1 MKKKSYILLL
11 IFLILNVAITPL
23 FIPNGGLV
31 GDIQHYI
38 RIAYYLPE
46 VKWSLYPL
54 GYPLLLRAFY
64 SFTGDYYWAGR
75 IINMLCFLGIGLFAY
90 KKNFHFKETVI
101 LLCTK
106 IFVYAYF
113 NILSEGV
120 FLCLMYFLFYY
131 FYQYFY
137 NKRGKQLV
145 IAGSVL
151 MILLF
156 TVRYSALYIY
166 LALAVYYVFY
176 YYFRLRKQGLSFF
189 RTSYSNFLLISGIGI
204 FLYISFNY
212 MKFGDLMGESFR
224 NPSDLKPFTEP
235 FYIAVLGFFMAFD
248 PFFAIKAV
256 QLTPKSILV
265 ESIFLIINLSC
276 IWYFI
281 RICKKY
287 FKKTKDFYFYGLIIF
302 IGISYLLLIFLS
314 SFYQGIDN
322 MDMRILSEG
331 SFCIFYVFIFIVYKE
346 KHNETVIFI
355 LAVLCL
361 AFNTVY
367 AIKIPKFYLTQ
378 KKETESE
385 LAGVIDGK
393 KYFYNDT
400 AEIPEMTT
408 YKIPLIGKEIKK
420 SNPYSQSGFI
430 NAYIIMTKYPEILEL
445 RDEKSIVDKKLI
457 IYNSDLKNAHDAK
470 EPYNK

>member
-1 MKKKSYILLL
+1 MKTKSYILLW
-11 IFLILNVAITPL
+11 IFLILNVAIAPL

-64 SFTGDYYWAGR
+64 NILGDYFWAGR
-75 IINMLCFLGIGLFAY
+75 LINMLCFLSIGLFAY
-90 KKNFHFKETVI
+90 IKNFHFKETVI

-106 IFVYAYF
+106 TCIFSYF
-113 NILSEGV
+113 NILSEGI
-120 FLCLMYFLFYY
+120 FLCVMYFLFYL

-137 NKRGKQLV
+137 NKKAKQLV

-166 LALAVYYVFY
+166 LALVAYYVFY
-176 YYFRLRKQGLSFF
+176 YYFKLKRQGYSFF
-189 RTSYSNFLLISGIGI
+189 KTFYSNFLLISGLGI

-212 MKFGDLMGESFR
+212 MKFGDFMGESFR
-224 NPSDLKPFTEP
+224 NPSDLKLFTEA
-235 FYIAVLGFFMAFD
+235 FYIAVLGFFNAFN
-248 PFFAIKAV
+248 PVLGIKSV
-256 QLTPKSILV
+256 KLTPSAIAI
-265 ESIFLIINLSC
+265 EIFLLIINIMF

-281 RICKKY
+281 RICKRY

-322 MDMRILSEG
+322 MDMRILCEG
-331 SFCIFYVFIFIVYKE
+331 SFCIFYVFIFILYKE
-346 KHNETVIFI
+346 KHNEKVIFI

-400 AEIPEMTT
+400 AEILEMTT
-408 YKIPLIGKEIKK
+408 YKIPFIGKEIKK
-420 SNPYSQSGFI
+420 ANPYSQSGFI
-430 NAYIIMTKYPEILEL
+430 NAYIIMAKYPEISEL
-445 RDEKSIVDKKLI
+445 RDEKLISNKRLI
-457 IYNSDLKNAHDAK
+457 IYNSDLQKAHNAK
-470 EPYNK
+470 EPDNK